1 MVNVGIA
8 GLGFM
13 GMIHYLA
20 YQRIRGARV
29 GAVCETDPKRREG
42 DWRTIKGNF
51 GPQGTL
57 TDLSAIQRYAD
68 LDGLLADPEIDM
80 VDVCL
85 PPAWHAKVAVAALE
99 AGKHVFC
106 EKPIALKPADAQRMV
121 AAAQRNG
128 KLLAIGHVLPFFPA
142 YQFAY
147 QTIRG
152 GKYGRLLGGY
162 FKRITADPLW
172 MTEFYNPNV
181 TGGPMIDLHIH
192 DAHFIRLTCG
202 MPVAVHTLGRMHG
215 EVVESFTS
223 QFFFEDPNLLVTAAS
238 GVINQQGRTFTHAFE
253 IYLEKAT
260 LLFDFSVLGDQA
272 VTSMPL
278 TLLDSRGKV
287 IRPELKTG
295 DEIDP
300 FVAELTEAVRAVRSG
315 KPSPILDGVLARDAL
330 MIGHKETE
338 SVLKRRK
345 VKI

>member
-1 MVNVGIA
+1 MINVGIA

-13 GMIHYLA
+13 GMIHYHA
-20 YQRIRGARV
+20 YQRVRGARV
-29 GAVCETDPKRREG
+29 GAVCETDPLRREG

-57 TDLSAIQRYAD
+57 MDLSKLGRYAE
-68 LDGLLADPEIDM
+68 LDAMLADPKIDM
-80 VDVCL
+80 VDICL
-85 PPAWHAKVAVAALE
+85 PPALHAQMAVAALD

-106 EKPIALKPADAQRMV
+106 EKPIALKPADAERMV
-121 AAAQRNG
+121 AAAERNG

-142 YQFAY
+142 YKFAY

-152 GKYGRLLGGY
+152 GKYGRMLGGY

-202 MPVAVHTLGRMHG
+202 MPAAVHTQGRMRG
-215 EVVESFTS
+215 EVVENFTS
-223 QFFFEDPNLLVTAAS
+223 QFFFDDPQLLVTATS
-238 GVINQQGRTFTHAFE
+238 GVIHQQGRTFTHAFE
-253 IYLEKAT
+253 IYLERAT
-260 LLFDFSVLGDQA
+260 LLFDFSVLDGQA

-287 IRPELKTG
+287 LRPELPAG

-300 FVAELTEAVRAVRSG
+300 FAAELSEAVRAIRSG

-330 MIGHKETE
+330 VIGHKETE
-338 SVLKRRK
+338 SVRKQRK
-345 VKI
+345 VKV